1 MRSMKKTAVR
11 LVSLLVIAAMMFS
24 VAACTGGK
32 GNHEHSYVTEVVAP
46 TCTEAGYTKHIC
58 TCGDIFTDNEVPA
71 GHKMLEVV
79 AKAPTCTEDGEAM
92 FYTCSVCGYV
102 DGQKTVI
109 PALGH
114 LYDTTYEYPT
124 ANEAGSKTSVCRTC
138 GDTQTQTIDAL
149 GITLPE
155 VSEFLV
161 QVIGGFAATLELT
174 KGSELVYVSEVNDPE
189 MGDGFKQSLFVE
201 VAEAVVDSTGEVL
214 KAHLKIKIGFAETTL
229 TGLVP
234 AKDVVVNKNKAEFK
248 EITVFVNGDDVSVA
262 IDNENGNINL
272 SEMVYGTL
280 AQMMGIGGY
289 EELQAILANG
299 RLAQE
304 LANLRALLTEG
315 AFNIVV
321 GELGN
326 IDAAYIE
333 HLDELFALLGEEILV
348 ASAQNDGTTIY
359 RLNLAALKKLLADV
373 EGKTV
378 AEYLESVYG
387 KNVAAAV
394 AEFIETLPD
403 KKIKDVVN
411 AAVNL
416 ADASGIAIGDIYTL
430 IDLYIYTVT
439 GLEFS
444 IESQIADYYD
454 VTLVDLLIE
463 MYGITGADKL
473 VFVTNIK
480 SSCAQFAELVQTVSF
495 EDILSIFIM
504 PGEESVFETL
514 KAVVD
519 ALNEQ
524 IIFNFTTDAEGNLV
538 AMTLDFAGI
547 EYELEVM
554 GEGMSRIT
562 AVLPDGSR
570 MLVTLYADG
579 FSIRVMDVFGT
590 LVASIDFSDTLEV
603 VGEDFVSTCVLSVRD
618 EMNELLNYKHVIVNN
633 VVTELKALL
642 AGYGSYTIGN
652 SYYDPDLD
660 EWIHEQE
667 TVTYFATY
675 FDVSYVD
682 YGTEKIFNAVVAET
696 NILVT
701 EKNGKTLITITE
713 YEEIVASGIIN
724 KTEVVENDNVTKTL
738 EVIINDDRNELINY
752 KQVTVNDVVT
762 ELKAVISNYVYIP
775 GAPSYYDPET
785 GDIITGIPPTSEYV
799 TFATIEYKD
808 LGEEKVLSL
817 DMATTNVLINIK
829 EDEFLF
835 TVTDSEDEG
844 AAGVISA
851 VRTTEGDDVI
861 VEWNSFLNDG
871 TNDLL
876 VFNSVTVNG
885 VVTEAYAAVKGY
897 LVEHEWA
904 WDEVLEEYYVVNTI
918 ENYVTWLE
926 VTYTTLEDGTKV
938 LNAVAHDDL
947 NETTEGMDQLTV
959 TIDGDKITGVLYKDE
974 EPLASIE
981 LTLSETGLTG
991 EIKDLQNGANTTM
1004 ALLVIELTEELDAI
1018 KNVSL
1023 VVNDYEYYYY
1033 EDQEPIREIVEI
1045 FNGSYEWIDNEEGA
1059 DNIVIGYNGATYTI
1073 GYEITEEGVKLSF
1086 ADDAEN
1092 VVVEFAAIQNGD
1104 AITLDL
1110 LLAVWG
1116 MTYVDGA
1123 ITLSGTEDTVAIAVD
1138 IDHLVVYE
1146 GYWSTDYIEFEGAL
1160 QFKLG

>member
-58 TCGDIFTDNEVPA
+58 SCGDIFTDNEVPA
-71 GHKMLEVV
+71 GHKMVEVV

-92 FYTCSVCGYV
+92 YYTCSVCGYV

-155 VSEFLV
+155 VSELLV

-234 AKDVVVNKNKAEFK
+234 AKDVVVNKNKAEYT
-248 EITVFVNGDDVSVA
+248 EISVFVNGDDVSVA
-262 IDNENGNINL
+262 MGNESGNINL

-299 RLAQE
+299 RLVEE

-333 HLDELFALLGEEILV
+333 HLDELFALFGEEIFV

-430 IDLYIYTVT
+430 IDLYIYTAT
-439 GLEFS
+439 GLEIS

-454 VTLVDLLIE
+454 VTLVDLLTE

-495 EDILSIFIM
+495 DELR
-504 PGEESVFETL
+504 PFENL
-514 KAVVD
+514 YALID
-519 ALNEQ
+519 MLNEQ
-524 IIFNFTTDAEGNLV
+524 IV
-538 AMTLDFAGI
+538 
-547 EYELEVM
+547 
-554 GEGMSRIT
+554 
-562 AVLPDGSR
+562 
-570 MLVTLYADG
+570 
-579 FSIRVMDVFGT
+579 
-590 LVASIDFSDTLEV
+590 
-603 VGEDFVSTCVLSVRD
+603 
-618 EMNELLNYKHVIVNN
+618 
-633 VVTELKALL
+633 
-642 AGYGSYTIGN
+642 
-652 SYYDPDLD
+652 
-660 EWIHEQE
+660 
-667 TVTYFATY
+667 
-675 FDVSYVD
+675 
-682 YGTEKIFNAVVAET
+682 
-696 NILVT
+696 
-701 EKNGKTLITITE
+701 
-713 YEEIVASGIIN
+713 
-724 KTEVVENDNVTKTL
+724 
-738 EVIINDDRNELINY
+738 
-752 KQVTVNDVVT
+752 
-762 ELKAVISNYVYIP
+762 
-775 GAPSYYDPET
+775 
-785 GDIITGIPPTSEYV
+785 
-799 TFATIEYKD
+799 
-808 LGEEKVLSL
+808 
-817 DMATTNVLINIK
+817 
-829 EDEFLF
+829 
-835 TVTDSEDEG
+835 
-844 AAGVISA
+844 
-851 VRTTEGDDVI
+851 
-861 VEWNSFLNDG
+861 
-871 TNDLL
+871 
-876 VFNSVTVNG
+876 
-885 VVTEAYAAVKGY
+885 
-897 LVEHEWA
+897 
-904 WDEVLEEYYVVNTI
+904 
-918 ENYVTWLE
+918 
-926 VTYTTLEDGTKV
+926 
-938 LNAVAHDDL
+938 
-947 NETTEGMDQLTV
+947 
-959 TIDGDKITGVLYKDE
+959 
-974 EPLASIE
+974 
-981 LTLSETGLTG
+981 
-991 EIKDLQNGANTTM
+991 
-1004 ALLVIELTEELDAI
+1004 
-1018 KNVSL
+1018 
-1023 VVNDYEYYYY
+1023 
-1033 EDQEPIREIVEI
+1033 
-1045 FNGSYEWIDNEEGA
+1045 
-1059 DNIVIGYNGATYTI
+1059 
-1073 GYEITEEGVKLSF
+1073 
-1086 ADDAEN
+1086 
-1092 VVVEFAAIQNGD
+1092 
-1104 AITLDL
+1104 
-1110 LLAVWG
+1110 
-1116 MTYVDGA
+1116 
-1123 ITLSGTEDTVAIAVD
+1123 
-1138 IDHLVVYE
+1138 
-1146 GYWSTDYIEFEGAL
+1146 
-1160 QFKLG
+1160 

>member
-71 GHKMLEVV
+71 GHKMVEVV

-155 VSEFLV
+155 VSDLLV

-174 KGSELVYVSEVNDPE
+174 KGSEFVYVCEMNDSKSEE
-189 MGDGFKQSLFVE
+189 LGYKQSIFVE
-201 VAEAVVDSTGEVL
+201 IAEAVVDSTDEIL

-299 RLAQE
+299 RLVQE
-304 LANLRALLTEG
+304 LANLRALLAEG

-321 GELGN
+321 GELGS

-333 HLDELFALLGEEILV
+333 HLDELFALLGKEIMSV
-348 ASAQNDGTTIY
+348 TTDENGNTTCT
-359 RLNLAALKKLLADV
+359 LNIAVLKKLVAEV
-373 EGKTV
+373 KGKTV

-430 IDLYIYTVT
+430 IDLYIYTST

-454 VTLVDLLIE
+454 VTLVDLLTE

-480 SSCAQFAELVQTVSF
+480 NSCAQFAQVMQTVSF
-495 EDILSIFIM
+495 DELL
-504 PGEESVFETL
+504 PFENLYTMI
-514 KAVVD
+514 D
-519 ALNEQ
+519 MIDEQ
-524 IIFNFTTDAEGNLV
+524 IVYNVTVDAEGNLV
-538 AMTLDFAGI
+538 SMHYAFAGI
-547 EYELEVM
+547 ECKIEVL

-570 MLVTLYADG
+570 MLVNLYADG

-590 LVASIDFSDTLEV
+590 LVASIDFSNPLEV

-642 AGYGSYTIGN
+642 AGYGSYTIGD
-652 SYYDPDLD
+652 SHYDPDLD
-660 EWIHEQE
+660 EWIHNQE

-682 YGTEKIFNAVVAET
+682 YGTEKIFSADIADT
-696 NILVT
+696 NILATEKDGKILVTVT
-701 EKNGKTLITITE
+701 EDGETVAVGSIT
-713 YEEIVASGIIN
+713 N
-724 KTEVVENDNVTKTL
+724 TEVVEGEDVINTL
-738 EVIINDDRNELINY
+738 EV
-752 KQVTVNDVVT
+752 V
-762 ELKAVISNYVYIP
+762 
-775 GAPSYYDPET
+775 
-785 GDIITGIPPTSEYV
+785 
-799 TFATIEYKD
+799 
-808 LGEEKVLSL
+808 
-817 DMATTNVLINIK
+817 
-829 EDEFLF
+829 
-835 TVTDSEDEG
+835 
-844 AAGVISA
+844 
-851 VRTTEGDDVI
+851 
-861 VEWNSFLNDG
+861 LNDG

-876 VFNSVTVNG
+876 VYTSVSVNG
-885 VVTEAYAAVKGY
+885 VVTEVYAAVKGY
-897 LVEHEWA
+897 LVHTEHNHEIA
-904 WDEVLEEYYVVNTI
+904 QPEYEYETKPMPEGEFVTGTSSEGGEIIIVVPGYTCENCVTVEE
-918 ENYVTWLE
+918 YVTWLE

-938 LNAVAHDDL
+938 LNAIAHDDL

-959 TIDGDKITGVLYKDE
+959 TIDGDQITGVLYKDE
-974 EPLASIE
+974 APIASIGFAFTE
-981 LTLSETGLTG
+981 NTLTG
-991 EIKDLQNGANTTM
+991 EVKDLENGANTTM
-1004 ALLVIELTEELDAI
+1004 ALLEIVLSEALDAI
-1018 KNVSL
+1018 LKASL
-1023 VVNDYEYYYY
+1023 VVYDYEYHYY
-1033 EDQEPIREIVEI
+1033 EGQEPTKEIVEI
-1045 FNGSYEWIDNEEGA
+1045 FNGSLEWIDNEEGA
-1059 DNIVIGYNGATYTI
+1059 DNIVIGYNGAIYTL
-1073 GYEITEEGVKLSF
+1073 GYEITEEGVKLSLT
-1086 ADDAEN
+1086 DDAEEL
-1092 VVVEFAAIQNGD
+1092 VVELAATQTGD
-1104 AITLDL
+1104 AFTLDL
-1110 LLAVWG
+1110 LLKVWG
-1116 MTYVDGA
+1116 MTYVDGT
-1123 ITLSGTEDTVAIAVD
+1123 ITASGDEDSVTLAVD